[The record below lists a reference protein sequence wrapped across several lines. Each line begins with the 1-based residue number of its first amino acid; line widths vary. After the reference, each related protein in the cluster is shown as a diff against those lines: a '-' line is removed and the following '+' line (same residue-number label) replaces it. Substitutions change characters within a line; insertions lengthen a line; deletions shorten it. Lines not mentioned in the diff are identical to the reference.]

1 MIFKKFSILLHTIV
15 LSVILVSCE
24 NDFFKSNDRE
34 ENNLFSVEEAESIF
48 SRNDSGIRLPVFK
61 DAPTKSIE
69 TDNSS
74 IDWSKAE
81 SKEFLDFYAVSV
93 PMEVPDYAS
102 ILMLGSSLGEMG
114 RGGEM
119 EAKSSLVLQKIKQDG
134 SVLQFVVTII
144 GFKSDAAINEEN
156 GSYCYLGNR
165 SNFTGYYIISSLDGR
180 IENFYIYENGV
191 RISCSISYSV
201 NLSKMEAGE
210 KCLVFL
216 GDDLIKRTKSLIAPE
231 DGVCVICGFQ
241 GIAYTEIGIC
251 LACGVT
257 YDLPGI
263 TVRPNDCPD
272 CGFDPCICV
281 LIPGGGGGSGDQGGG
296 ETPRGCESCGRR
308 PCICGG
314 GGTNIGGS
322 GGGGD
327 QTTYNSGHSSYIK
340 YDSKKTKDMF
350 EDAIKQLKNKA
361 YKISRLMD
369 YVEKNAIN
377 VKFIKSNNSNIS
389 YNYRYNTVD
398 KDRIEYNVLAVEVD
412 KVGHELAHL
421 WYKHTYPNISL
432 NNNLNSELISTL
444 AELVYSMDTYNG
456 EYYLMSQ
463 FETGDIENKIKP
475 FWDNP
480 SYDNLDSFVDK
491 FMEKRGKDYKN
502 FVFDRGSFLEQVE
515 NFKNLFK

>member
-1 MIFKKFSILLHTIV
+1 MIFKKFSILLHTII

-24 NDFFKSNDRE
+24 SDFFKSNDRE
-34 ENNLFSVEEAESIF
+34 ENDLFSVEEAESIF

-102 ILMLGSSLGEMG
+102 ILMLGSSLGEME

-119 EAKSSLVLQKIKQDG
+119 DAKSSLVLQKIKQDG

-144 GFKSDAAINEEN
+144 GFKTDTAINEEN
-156 GSYCYLGNR
+156 DSYSYLGNR
-165 SNFTGYYIISSLDGR
+165 SNFTGYYIISTLDGR

-201 NLSKMEAGE
+201 NLSKMQAGE
-210 KCLVFL
+210 KCIVFL
-216 GDDLIKRTKSLIAPE
+216 GDDLIKRTKSS
-231 DGVCVICGFQ
+231 GNVCRVCGFE
-241 GIAYTEIGIC
+241 GIVYTDVGIC
-251 LACGVT
+251 LACG
-257 YDLPGI
+257 YAFDLPGI
-263 TVRPNDCPD
+263 TVTPGECPY
-272 CGFDPCICV
+272 CGRDFCACSFPRR
-281 LIPGGGGGSGDQGGG
+281 GSGSGDHGRE
-296 ETPRGCESCGRR
+296 ETPIGCESCGRC

-314 GGTNIGGS
+314 GGTNIGGG

-327 QTTYNSGHSSYIK
+327 QTTYDSGHSSYIK
-340 YDSKKTKDMF
+340 YDSKKTKDLF

-361 YKISRLMD
+361 YQISKLMD

-377 VKFIKSNNSNIS
+377 VKIIKSNKSNVF

-398 KDRIEYNVLAVEVD
+398 KDRIEYNVLEVDVD

-456 EYYLMSQ
+456 KYYLMSQ
-463 FETGDIENKIKP
+463 FDTIEIEKIIKP

-480 SYDNLDSFVDK
+480 NSERLDKYLEVFRN
-491 FMEKRGKDYKN
+491 KRPGYKD
-502 FVFDRGSFLEQVE
+502 FVFDRDSFLEQVE
-515 NFKNLFK
+515 NFKNLFR

>member
-1 MIFKKFSILLHTIV
+1 MIFKKFSILLHTII

-24 NDFFKSNDRE
+24 SDFFKSNNRE
-34 ENNLFSVEEAESIF
+34 ENDLFSVEEAESIF
-48 SRNDSGIRLPVFK
+48 NRNDGGIRLPVFK

-81 SKEFLDFYAVSV
+81 SKEFMDFYAVSI

-102 ILMLGSSLGEMG
+102 ILMLGSSLGEME

-119 EAKSSLVLQKIKQDG
+119 DAKSSLVLQKIKQDG

-144 GFKSDAAINEEN
+144 GFKTDTAINEEN
-156 GSYCYLGNR
+156 DSYSYLGNR
-165 SNFTGYYIISSLDGR
+165 SNFTGYYIISTLDGR

-201 NLSKMEAGE
+201 NLSKMQAGE
-210 KCLVFL
+210 KCIVFL
-216 GDDLIKRTKSLIAPE
+216 GDDLIKRTKSS
-231 DGVCVICGFQ
+231 GNVCRVCGFE
-241 GIAYTEIGIC
+241 GIVYTDVGIC
-251 LACGVT
+251 LACG
-257 YDLPGI
+257 YAFDLPGI
-263 TVRPNDCPD
+263 TVTPGECPY
-272 CGFDPCICV
+272 CGRDFCACSFSRR
-281 LIPGGGGGSGDQGGG
+281 GSGSDDHGRE
-296 ETPRGCESCGRR
+296 ETPIGCESCGRR

-327 QTTYNSGHSSYIK
+327 QTTYNSGHSNYIK

-369 YVEKNAIN
+369 YVEKKGEKIT
-377 VKFIKSNNSNIS
+377 IKEYKGTPKSDFTYLYSPTNC
-389 YNYRYNTVD
+389 NTIWH
-398 KDRIEYNVLAVEVD
+398 RALAVEAD
-412 KVGHELAHL
+412 KVGHELAHF
-421 WYKHTYPNISL
+421 WFKHEYPSINL
-432 NNNLNSELISTL
+432 TNNLNSELISTL
-444 AELVYSMDTYNG
+444 AELVYSIDTYNG
-456 EYYLMSQ
+456 KYYLMSQ
-463 FETGDIENKIKP
+463 FDTDDIKKIIKV

-480 SYDNLDSFVDK
+480 NSENLDKYLKVFKDK
-491 FMEKRGKDYKN
+491 RTKYNN

-515 NFKNLFK
+515 NFKNLFR

>member
-15 LSVILVSCE
+15 LSAILVSCE
-24 NDFFKSNDRE
+24 SDFFKSNDRE
-34 ENNLFSVEEAESIF
+34 ENDLFSVEEAESIF
-48 SRNDSGIRLPVFK
+48 SRNDGGIRLPIFK
-61 DAPTKSIE
+61 DALTKSIE

-81 SKEFLDFYAVSV
+81 SKEFMDFYAVSV
-93 PMEVPDYAS
+93 SMEVPDYAS

-114 RGGEM
+114 IGGEM

-134 SVLQFVVTII
+134 SVLQFVATII

-156 GSYCYLGNR
+156 DSYSYLGNR
-165 SNFTGYYIISSLDGR
+165 SNFTGYYIISTLDGK

-201 NLSKMEAGE
+201 NLSKMQAGE
-210 KCLVFL
+210 KCIVFL
-216 GDDLIKRTKSLIAPE
+216 GDELIKRTKSS
-231 DGVCVICGFQ
+231 GNVCRICGFE
-241 GIAYTEIGIC
+241 GIVYTDIGIC
-251 LACGVT
+251 LACGYT
-257 YDLPGI
+257 FDLPGI
-263 TVRPNDCPD
+263 TVTPDDCPN

-281 LIPGGGGGSGDQGGG
+281 LIPGGGAGSDDHGRE
-296 ETPRGCESCGRR
+296 ETPRGCESCGRC

-327 QTTYNSGHSSYIK
+327 QTRYDSGHSSYIK

-361 YKISRLMD
+361 YKISKLMD
-369 YVEKNAIN
+369 YAEQKGEKIT
-377 VKFIKSNNSNIS
+377 IKEYKGTPESDFTYLYSPTNG
-389 YNYRYNTVD
+389 NTIWH
-398 KDRIEYNVLAVEVD
+398 RALAVEAD
-412 KVGHELAHL
+412 KVGHELAHF
-421 WYKHTYPNISL
+421 WFKHEYPSINL
-432 NNNLNSELISTL
+432 KNNLNSELISTL

-456 EYYLMSQ
+456 EYYLMSK
-463 FETGDIENKIKP
+463 FNTGEISEIIKP

-491 FMEKRGKDYKN
+491 FMEKRGKDYKD
-502 FVFDRGSFLEQVE
+502 FVFDRGSFLGQVE
-515 NFKNLFK
+515 NFKNLFR